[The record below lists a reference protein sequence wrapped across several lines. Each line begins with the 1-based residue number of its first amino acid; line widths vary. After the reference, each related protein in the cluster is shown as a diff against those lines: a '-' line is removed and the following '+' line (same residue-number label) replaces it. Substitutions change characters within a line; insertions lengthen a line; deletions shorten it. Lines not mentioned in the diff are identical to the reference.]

1 MPGLRKIMIS
11 IPDSLLK
18 EVDTIVS
25 SEKRSRSELIREA
38 MKLYIEHK
46 KKRNLR
52 DVMKKG
58 YKEMSEI
65 NLKLA
70 EMCFMADNEIE
81 EQFEVK
87 LAECE

>member
-11 IPDSLLK
+11 VPDSLLK
-18 EVDTIVS
+18 EVDNIVS
-25 SEKRSRSELIREA
+25 TEKKSRSALVREA

-46 KKRNLR
+46 KKRNLK
-52 DVMKKG
+52 DSMKKG
-58 YKEMSEI
+58 YKEMAEI

-70 EMCFMADNEIE
+70 EMCFEADNELDNHYE
-81 EQFEVK
+81 EK